1 MSEIRVVTLG
11 AIRRGE
17 ELLVQEI
24 DPDETEGRNY
34 RLLGGGVKFGEHSRE
49 ALHREFDEELGVTL
63 DDVSPVGTY
72 ERVFDHEDD
81 RHHEVWRV
89 YEAAIVEEWLYERSE
104 FSFVEPDLG
113 VELRAA
119 WKHPREFRS
128 GPDRFYGA
136 TLLGDLGSTPY
147 SAQ

>member
-1 MSEIRVVTLG
+1 MSEIRVVALG
-11 AIRRGE
+11 SIRRGE

-24 DPDETEGRNY
+24 EANDAGGRNY
-34 RLLGGGVKFGEHSRE
+34 RLLGGGVEFGEHSRE

-72 ERVFDHEDD
+72 ERVFDHEG
-81 RHHEVWRV
+81 RRQHEVWRV
-89 YEAAIVEEWLYERSE
+89 YEAAIVEDWPYERAE

-113 VELRAA
+113 VELRAT
-119 WKHPREFRS
+119 WKRPRELRS
-128 GPDRFYGA
+128 GPDRLYGE
-136 TLLGDLGSTPY
+136 TLLDDLGSEPH